1 MNDLCLYWTNLQ
13 TRCLP
18 PDATTIAKLKSM
30 GNTLL
35 GKFGLSTDNFQMK
48 QDPASGGYS
57 FNFVNNP

>member
-1 MNDLCLYWTNLQ
+1 MTEIRYRLAHLFNAM
-13 TRCLP
+13 P
-18 PDATTIAKLKSM
+18 IAKLKSM